1 MRFGRRLFTIIGLWL
16 MLGVSAFAAPPAA
29 ATLGADDQ
37 AELARLRDYL
47 DAIRTLKARFIQV
60 ASNGN
65 TVEGDVFLSRPGKLR
80 FQYDPPTPILV
91 ISDGWFLGY
100 YDLELEQ
107 ANTAPLGS
115 TPLSFLLRENISFSD
130 GVTVTALERRPGTVR
145 VTLVKTEDVQQGSIT
160 LTFNSA
166 PLALRQWTVV
176 DSQGQSITLSLLN
189 PRLGEALPP
198 KLFHLIDASDLR
210 NLRPKRP

>member
-1 MRFGRRLFTIIGLWL
+1 MTFRLRFLAFLVLLAIIGVPA
-16 MLGVSAFAAPPAA
+16 MAAPPVPAA
-29 ATLGADDQ
+29 LSESDRS
-37 AELARLRDYL
+37 ELARVRDYL
-47 DAIRTLKARFIQV
+47 DAIRTLSARFIQV

-107 ANTAPLGS
+107 ANTAPVGS
-115 TPLSFLLRENISFSD
+115 TPIAFLLRESISFAD
-130 GVTVTALERRPGTVR
+130 GITVTGFESKAGTLR
-145 VTLVKTEDVQQGSIT
+145 IGLVKTDDPGQGSIT
-160 LTFNSA
+160 LSFNAA

-176 DSQGQSITLSLLN
+176 DSQGQSITVSLMN
-189 PRLGEALPP
+189 PRFGETLSP
-198 KLFHLIDASDLR
+198 KLFHLIDPNDLSR
-210 NLRPKRP
+210 VKRR